1 MTMSTTSDPVP
12 TTIPALVERAARRF
26 GPREAIVDGDARLSF
41 ADLAAT
47 VETVARGLVAR
58 GVGAGDRVAIWSPNT
73 HHWIVAALAAQT
85 IGATIVT
92 VNTRF
97 SGPEAT
103 DVLYRSGARLLVVPD
118 RFLGR
123 DALADLR
130 RAAVEEHPEHAD
142 DDGPVPGLPALSTV
156 VLVPLEGDG
165 PSGSGVI
172 DWDALLA
179 AGADVPAETVHERA
193 ATVSPDTVADI
204 LFTSGTTGRP
214 KGVMSS
220 QRQTIAVADA
230 WAERAEVTEDDR
242 YIVITPFF
250 HTFGY
255 KAGFVVGLLR
265 GATIV
270 PQRVFDLDDTLDTVT
285 RERITIL
292 PGPPTIY
299 QSILDH
305 PNRDAHDL
313 DSLRLAVTGS
323 AEVPI
328 ALIERMRAELQ
339 FDSILTAYG
348 LSEVVVVTMCRREDS
363 SEVISG
369 TAGRLTAGCE
379 LRIVDGEGRE
389 LPQGEDGEIL
399 VRGPNVMLGY
409 LDDPEA
415 TAKTIDPDGWLLTGD
430 IGHLDPDDNL
440 VISGRIKDMFTVG
453 GFNVYPA
460 EVENALLRHPAVER
474 CSVIAVDDHRMGQ
487 VGRAYVVARDG
498 HAPDE
503 TEIVAFLRERLA
515 NFKVPRSIAFVTSL
529 PQNAAGKVLK
539 HELREQA
546 RREGIS
552 A

>member
-1 MTMSTTSDPVP
+1 MTTTTTSDPVP

-26 GPREAIVDGDARLSF
+26 GPREAIVDRDVRLSF
-41 ADLAAT
+41 AELAAA
-47 VETVARGLVAR
+47 VETTARGLVAR
-58 GVGAGDRVAIWSPNT
+58 GVRSGDHVAIWSPNS

-85 IGATIVT
+85 VGATIVT

-103 DVLYRSGARLLVVPD
+103 DVLHRSRACLLLVPD

-123 DALADLR
+123 EALGDLR
-130 RAAVEEHPEHAD
+130 RSAAEAHPD
-142 DDGPVPGLPALSTV
+142 DRGDGPVPGLPALQTV
-156 VLVPLEGDG
+156 VLVPLEGAAAPD
-165 PSGSGVI
+165 PTAI
-172 DWDALLA
+172 TWDALLA
-179 AGADVPAETVHERA
+179 GADAVSADDARRRA
-193 ATVSPDTVADI
+193 ASVSPDDVADI
-204 LFTSGTTGRP
+204 LFTSGTTGLP

-220 QRQTIAVADA
+220 QRQTIAVGEA
-230 WAERAEVTEDDR
+230 WAERAEVSERDR
-242 YIVITPFF
+242 YIVIAPFF

-255 KAGFVVGLLR
+255 KAGFIVGLLR

-270 PQRVFDLDDTLDTVT
+270 PQLVFDLDSTLDAVS

-305 PNRDAHDL
+305 PERPRHDL
-313 DSLRLAVTGS
+313 GSLRLAVVGS

-328 ALIERMRAELQ
+328 ALIERMRSELQ

-348 LSEVVVVTMCRREDS
+348 LSEVVVVTMCRREDPP
-363 SEVISG
+363 EVISR
-369 TAGRLTAGCE
+369 TAGRATADCE
-379 LRIVDGEGRE
+379 LRIVDGEGRD
-389 LPQGEDGEIL
+389 LPAGEDGEIL

-415 TAKTIDPDGWLLTGD
+415 TAKAIDPDGWLRTGD
-430 IGHLDPDDNL
+430 IGHLDPDHNL
-440 VISGRIKDMFTVG
+440 VVSGRIKDMFTVG

-460 EVENALLRHPAVER
+460 EVENALLRHPAIER

-498 HAPDE
+498 HEPDQAE
-503 TEIVAFLRERLA
+503 LVAFLRERLA
-515 NFKVPRSIAFVTSL
+515 NFKVPRSIAFVASL

-539 HELREQA
+539 HELRDQA